1 MNKDERNEKTKEIE
15 KIEDIVDEKENEEE
29 PVIISNDEEK
39 KSESIKDKE
48 DKEDKEK
55 IEEMVKKNKKKRI
68 IIIVLIV
75 LIVLVLICSLLLVLK
90 NKKDKE
96 KIKDDVYNEEKL
108 DEKEKEKKIKA
119 FGEALEKVVLI
130 SYEKNK
136 AILSYEEA
144 LKLVDVK
151 DDINC
156 SVHEIYEDGK
166 VYLSECSLNGIR
178 TKYSY
183 GTKQEEKEP
192 NEAVDD
198 NTKINVYVNRES
210 KKATLTKPNN
220 LKNYDVYI
228 VDCGDV
234 YQDASLFGETQ
245 YVLYQDKD
253 YRMQMKNYVSGEK
266 ILENIVYDAVLPFI
280 SDDKYDT
287 SYLVLLIDSRW
298 VIYNIDNRKPVLT
311 SSLDGVVPTTN
322 ASSIM
327 GPIEA
332 IKPLKNNSVI
342 IYKNNKYGVID
353 YKTGKEVI
361 PAIYSYINKT
371 GEYLYA
377 CVEQGADGVIYDLD
391 GNKVID
397 KEYDNIY
404 GITNGNY
411 VLVNKDNKILLVNMK
426 GKTLFDF
433 GEAVGIKDLNFM
445 TEYNG
450 ELLFQ
455 FNKIDSEEECLEYS
469 YNLSSK
475 KGSKKEFTCGG
486 IAKPILYLYPTKKM
500 NVTVSFQHP
509 EYLETTYP
517 KFKGKWE
524 VEALSNG
531 DLYDRNGKYY
541 YALYWDEKKVHSVSF
556 EEGFYVE
563 DKDAINFLENKLSY
577 IGLNDKERNEFI
589 MYWLP
594 ILEKN
599 KKSLVYFE
607 LTEERES
614 YNKLLISPKP
624 DSMLRIVIHIKK
636 VDQKINIKKQSLT
649 KFKRSGFS
657 AVEWGGTTY

>member
-1 MNKDERNEKTKEIE
+1 MNKDEKQEKTKEIE
-15 KIEDIVDEKENEEE
+15 KIEDIVDDKENEE
-29 PVIISNDEEK
+29 PVIISTEEEK
-39 KSESIKDKE
+39 ESEEIEKIKNE
-48 DKEDKEK
+48 EDKEK
-55 IEEMVKKNKKKRI
+55 IEEMVKKNKKKKTI
-68 IIIVLIV
+68 IIILSI
-75 LIVLVLICSLLLVLK
+75 LIVLVLISSLVLVLK

-108 DEKEKEKKIKA
+108 NEKEKEKKIKA

-136 AILSYEEA
+136 VILSYEEA
-144 LKLVDVK
+144 LKLVDIK

-166 VYLSECSLNGIR
+166 VYLNECSFNGIK

-183 GTKQEEKEP
+183 GTKQEEKAP
-192 NEAVDD
+192 VEAVDD
-198 NTKINVYVNRES
+198 NTKINVYVNKETR
-210 KKATLTKPNN
+210 KASLTKPNS
-220 LKNYDVYI
+220 LKNYEVYI

-234 YQDASLFGETQ
+234 YQDANLFGDTL
-245 YVLYQDKD
+245 YVLYQDND
-253 YRMQMKNYVSGEK
+253 YRMQMKNYMSGEK
-266 ILENIVYDAVLPFI
+266 ILGNIKYDAVLPFM
-280 SDDKYDT
+280 SDGKYDT
-287 SYLVLLIDSRW
+287 SYLALLIDNRW

-311 SSLDGVVPTTN
+311 SSLDGVVPSTN
-322 ASSIM
+322 ASSII

-342 IYKNNKYGVID
+342 IYKDNKYGVID
-353 YKTGKEVI
+353 YKTGKEII
-361 PAIYSYINKT
+361 PAIYSYISKT

-411 VLVNKDNKILLVNMK
+411 VLVNKNNKILLVNMK

-455 FNKIDSEEECLEYS
+455 FNKTDSEEECMEYS
-469 YNLSSK
+469 YNLSTK
-475 KGSKKEFTCGG
+475 KGSKKDFTCGG
-486 IAKPILYLYPTKKM
+486 IAKPILYLYPTKKT

-517 KFKGKWE
+517 KFKDKWE
-524 VEALSNG
+524 VKALSNG
-531 DLYDRNGKYY
+531 DLYDKDGKYY
-541 YALYWDEKKVHSVSF
+541 YALYWDEKKVHSVDFS
-556 EEGFYVE
+556 EGFYVE
-563 DKDAINFLENKLSY
+563 EKDAINFLENKLSY
-577 IGLNDKERNEFI
+577 IGLNDKEKNEFI

-614 YNKLLISPKP
+614 YNKLLIKPKP
-624 DSMLRIVIHIKK
+624 DSMLRLVIHIKK
-636 VDQKINIKKQSLT
+636 VDQKTNIKKQSLT
-649 KFKRSGFS
+649 KFRRSGFS
-657 AVEWGGTTY
+657 VVEWGGMVY